1 MVVTRGRSSV
11 RPLKRQI
18 SFRQIN
24 IMNIHIPEHIRDAL
38 NRSPNAS
45 SNNSIIVSQ
54 LNEKLYAARWNLQ
67 HNVMELDQMW
77 EVNDEPQIP
86 K

>member
-1 MVVTRGRSSV
+1 MH
-11 RPLKRQI
+11 
-18 SFRQIN
+18 
-24 IMNIHIPEHIRDAL
+24 IHVPQHIQDAL

-45 SNNSIIVSQ
+45 PNNRIIVSQ
-54 LNEKLYAARWNLQ
+54 INEKLYSARWNLQ

-77 EVNDEPQIP
+77 EVDCETQTS

>member
-1 MVVTRGRSSV
+1 M
-11 RPLKRQI
+11 K
-18 SFRQIN
+18 
-24 IMNIHIPEHIRDAL
+24 IHIPEHIMDAL
-38 NRSPNAS
+38 NKSPNAS
-45 SNNSIIVSQ
+45 PNNSIIVSKW
-54 LNEKLYAARWNLQ
+54 NEKLYSARWNLQ

>member
-1 MVVTRGRSSV
+1 
-11 RPLKRQI
+11 
-18 SFRQIN
+18 
-24 IMNIHIPEHIRDAL
+24 MNIHIPEHIRDAL
-38 NRSPNAS
+38 NKSPNAS
-45 SNNSIIVSQ
+45 PNNSIIVSQ

>member
-1 MVVTRGRSSV
+1 
-11 RPLKRQI
+11 
-18 SFRQIN
+18 
-24 IMNIHIPEHIRDAL
+24 MNIHIPEYIRDAL
-38 NRSPNAS
+38 NKSPNAS
-45 SNNSIIVSQ
+45 PNNSIIVSKW
-54 LNEKLYAARWNLQ
+54 NETLYSARWNLQ

>member
-1 MVVTRGRSSV
+1 M
-11 RPLKRQI
+11 
-18 SFRQIN
+18 
-24 IMNIHIPEHIRDAL
+24 DAL
-38 NRSPNAS
+38 NKSPNAS
-45 SNNSIIVSQ
+45 PNNSIIVSKW
-54 LNEKLYAARWNLQ
+54 NETLYSARWNLQ

>member
-1 MVVTRGRSSV
+1 
-11 RPLKRQI
+11 
-18 SFRQIN
+18 
-24 IMNIHIPEHIRDAL
+24 MNLHIPEHIRDAL
-38 NRSPNAS
+38 NKSPNAS
-45 SNNSIIVSQ
+45 PNNSIIVSQ